1 MKKIYC
7 VEEWMDEYEYVRGW
21 FYDPFRTWSMG
32 KFSFVTEYEDEEEFK
47 QSIVDRINNCVP
59 ITDIFIKEVPDDY
72 DMKHKILIKL

>member
-1 MKKIYC
+1 MRVWKLALSQYFISTLL
-7 VEEWMDEYEYVRGW
+7 RS
-21 FYDPFRTWSMG
+21 PSMG